1 MTAVTKRQA
10 PAAFDAQS
18 VQADARVLAYAADQ
32 STAGKT
38 VHLRDVAKECDMSIG
53 HASRIIGRLVKDG
66 HLLAMAGQDG
76 WVSASAFDVGASS
89 PRTSLADLLEL
100 ARGNTSSAAAT
111 RRGRQAMHASRD
123 IESLTTGQLADAQ
136 RLVALVARCYPGAD
150 GDASAVAGA
159 TLSWDSSANQG
170 RGGWALVELVREWAR
185 EEHRLKHEARQSRI
199 PATHREHWNPRLAD
213 DTVRDN
219 QGAANNLL
227 HLAATHGLIARSP
240 LNRGLASNIYAPCW
254 TPVIN
259 RWSRWIGRRGGAAN
273 RRRTF
278 IGCRTLAVYATK
290 LGFQNVRTTDWL
302 AVRRAMASDAAT
314 GALARWAHE
323 AARYVWRIVYEALG
337 SRLRLGAAFQWA
349 LVGDTPVSLVS
360 AHAVA
365 AAAVVDA
372 SMADRDFCGWTTM
385 DGAYISGLIEGTYG
399 IRRWAAWS
407 TLNEMLLRRQAEP
420 LPPRVWAF
428 PSSIVDRRADQR
440 PGMVAEDTLKTRLRF
455 FNHLAG
461 YAARERGVDWT
472 TADGLLTLSDPDLV
486 DAFVGWMI
494 LRPKDPRGDGRSQ
507 LTHIV
512 RTMAW
517 LTNSFLSGQAKLS
530 GDDALVEQ
538 LRHRYHRLE
547 AIAQEI
553 PKPDH
558 KDLRKV
564 AAMVLATADGWKGTD
579 GVDGIRKLS
588 RLVDLLEAELIE
600 LAQGRSIG
608 EQIATLT
615 AGTWTPGP
623 QWGKTLRLMI
633 VLLVAQRVPLRG
645 GTISRLKLAHWLVN
659 PVGAAQQALDRAGL
673 LKPWQGAL
681 SLGIPGPLMKS
692 KRAFSPPLILPE
704 NVVTPDHDGS
714 APHEAAIRR
723 DLLELWFCE
732 NGGRDVCRT
741 TTDPLTGR
749 SERLDVPW
757 LFPDA
762 IGDSYYAEAKEE
774 RPPAVTRARPARGRK
789 RRNRRQPGIWT
800 RGRLSAAFGRAV
812 KRHADALGIN
822 LKALHQI
829 TGALGFHVVRRLFGS
844 FWAPRNLLVT
854 SRLLD
859 HTKITLTATVYCAQD
874 VRAMSLDVAATP

>member
-1 MTAVTKRQA
+1 MTAATKRQA
-10 PAAFDAQS
+10 PAAFDAQAA
-18 VQADARVLAYAADQ
+18 QADVRVIAYAVDQ
-32 STAGKT
+32 TTAGKT
-38 VHLRDVAKECDMSIG
+38 VHLRDVASECGMSIG
-53 HASRIIGRLVKDG
+53 HASRIIGRLVEGG

-76 WVSASAFDVGASS
+76 WVAASALDGVAPS

-100 ARGNTSSAAAT
+100 ARRNTTMTAAV

-123 IESLTTGQLADAQ
+123 IKSLTDGQLADVQ
-136 RLVALVARCYPGAD
+136 RLVTLVARSFPGAD
-150 GDASAVAGA
+150 GHASAVAGA
-159 TLSWDSSANQG
+159 ALSWDPAANQG
-170 RGGWALVELVREWAR
+170 RGGWAIVERVREWAR
-185 EEHRLKHEARQSRI
+185 EEHRLKHEARQSRL
-199 PATHREHWNPRLAD
+199 PAAHREQWTPRLAE
-213 DTVRDN
+213 DTVRDY
-219 QGAANNLL
+219 QGAANNLM

-240 LNRGLASNIYAPCW
+240 LNRGLGGNIYAPCW

-290 LGFQNVRTTDWL
+290 LGFEDVRSTDWID
-302 AVRRAMASDAAT
+302 VRRAMGSDAAS
-314 GALARWAHE
+314 GALANWAHE
-323 AARYVWRIVYEALG
+323 AARYVWRIVVEAFG
-337 SRLRLGAAFQWA
+337 PRFGLGASYQWA
-349 LVGDTPVSLVS
+349 LIGDAPISLVS

-365 AAAVVDA
+365 AAAVADA
-372 SMADRDFCGWTTM
+372 PMADRDFSGWTAE
-385 DGAYISGLIEGTYG
+385 DGAFTAGLIEGTYG

-407 TLNEMLLRRQAEP
+407 TLDEMLLRRQAEP

-440 PGMVAEDTLKTRLRF
+440 PVMVSEETLKTRLRF

-517 LTNSFLSGQAKLS
+517 LTNGFLAGQAKLA
-530 GDDALVEQ
+530 GDDELVEQ
-538 LRHRYHRLE
+538 LRLRYHRLE

-564 AAMVLATADGWKGTD
+564 AAMVLATSDGWKGTD
-579 GVDGIRKLS
+579 GVDGIRKLG
-588 RLVDLLEAELIE
+588 RLVNLLEDELIE

-608 EQIATLT
+608 EQIAALT

-623 QWGKTLRLMI
+623 QWGKTLRLMV

-645 GTISRLKLAHWLVN
+645 GTMSRLKVAHWLVN

-692 KRAFSPPLILPE
+692 KRGFSPPLILPE

-762 IGDSYYAEAKEE
+762 IGDSYYAETKEE
-774 RPPAVTRARPARGRK
+774 QPAAVTRARPARGRK

-800 RGRLSAAFGRAV
+800 RGRLSAAFGRAA

-822 LKALHQI
+822 LKALREI